1 MNIADMEQR
10 YQQLR
15 ASLTAG
21 QLDPAGFARAAD
33 RLQFQDAWGRSW
45 MIGAQSGG
53 WYCYDGQ
60 AWRQADPRQA
70 LAYLSDPDPADPGGP
85 EPARPAA
92 RPVEPARSR
101 RPVVLASAILV
112 AALAL
117 VLWPLL
123 VMPVSGAPP
132 TGPLPAPSPRPP
144 LDEGG
149 GSGGS
154 GGGGGSAGG
163 GGGGGGAPQS
173 AIFGTVTDLSSGL
186 PAAGV
191 EVSVSGAVVRT
202 DSDGSYAI
210 TGLPAGSYTVA
221 PQLQGQGL
229 PAQGPVYV
237 YLDGHDRATVDLG
250 YYSRP
255 QPTDTPQAV
264 AAIPAG
270 TAPARSPAAL
280 PDAGGP
286 FPGRPLLLMG
296 LGLGLVLLG
305 GAVRYAG
312 RA

>member
-15 ASLTAG
+15 AGLAAG
-21 QLDPAGFARAAD
+21 QIDPAEFARAAD

-45 MIGAQSGG
+45 MIGAQSGA

-60 AWRQADPRQA
+60 AWQPADPRQA
-70 LAYLSDPDPADPGGP
+70 LAYLHGPEPADPGGP
-85 EPARPAA
+85 DPAGPAL
-92 RPVEPARSR
+92 PVEPVRSR
-101 RPVVLASAILV
+101 RAVVLASAVLV

-117 VLWPLL
+117 LLWPLL
-123 VMPVSGAPP
+123 VLPVSGAPP
-132 TGPLPAPSPRPP
+132 TGPLPAPSPRPM

-149 GSGGS
+149 GGGSSGGGS
-154 GGGGGSAGG
+154 GGG

-202 DSDGSYAI
+202 DTDGSYTI
-210 TGLPAGSYTVA
+210 TGLAAGSYTVA

-237 YLDGHDRATVDLG
+237 YLDGRDRATVDLG

-270 TAPARSPAAL
+270 AVPARSPAAL

-286 FPGRPLLLMG
+286 LPGRPLLLMG

-305 GAVRYAG
+305 GALRYAG

>member
-1 MNIADMEQR
+1 MNIVDMEQR

-15 ASLTAG
+15 AGLAAG
-21 QLDPAGFARAAD
+21 KLDQAAFALAAD

-45 MIGAQSGG
+45 MIGAQSGA

-60 AWRQADPRQA
+60 AWIPADPRQA
-70 LAYLSDPDPADPGGP
+70 LAYLHEPAGP
-85 EPARPAA
+85 EPAGPAS
-92 RPVEPARSR
+92 RPVQPARSH
-101 RPVVLASAILV
+101 RPMVLASAVLV

-117 VLWPLL
+117 LLWPLL

-132 TGPLPAPSPRPP
+132 AGPLPAPSPRPP

-149 GSGGS
+149 GSGGA
-154 GGGGGSAGG
+154 GGGSGG
-163 GGGGGGAPQS
+163 AGGAPQS

-210 TGLPAGSYTVA
+210 TGMSAGSYTVA
-221 PQLQGQGL
+221 PQLQGQGQ

-237 YLDGHDRATVDLG
+237 YLDGVDRATVDLG

-264 AAIPAG
+264 AAAN
-270 TAPARSPAAL
+270 PARPPAAL
-280 PDAGGP
+280 PAAGGAWP
-286 FPGRPLLLMG
+286 ARPLLLLG

-305 GAVRYAG
+305 GAMRSAG
-312 RA
+312 RI

>member
-1 MNIADMEQR
+1 MNIEEMEQR

-15 ASLTAG
+15 ADLAAG
-21 QLDPAGFARAAD
+21 KLDRAAFALAAD

-45 MIGAQSGG
+45 MIGAQSGV

-60 AWRQADPRQA
+60 AWRPADPGQA
-70 LAYLSDPDPADPGGP
+70 LAYLHHPDPAGPPGLEQAG
-85 EPARPAA
+85 AA
-92 RPVEPARSR
+92 GSAVKPVERARSR
-101 RPVVLASAILV
+101 RPVVLASAVLAV
-112 AALAL
+112 ALAL
-117 VLWPLL
+117 MLWPLL

-132 TGPLPAPSPRPP
+132 AGPLPVPSPRPP

-149 GSGGS
+149 GSS
-154 GGGGGSAGG
+154 GGGGGGNGAGG
-163 GGGGGGAPQS
+163 GALQS
-173 AIFGTVTDLSSGL
+173 AIFGTVTDLSSGQ

-191 EVSVSGAVVRT
+191 EVSVSGAIVRT
-202 DSDGSYAI
+202 DIDGSYAI

-237 YLDGHDRATVDLG
+237 YLDGLDRATVDLG

-264 AAIPAG
+264 AAGIPA
-270 TAPARSPAAL
+270 AANPARPPAAL
-280 PDAGGP
+280 PDAGGA
-286 FPGRPLLLMG
+286 FPGRPLLLLG

-305 GAVRYAG
+305 GAVRCAG
-312 RA
+312 SV